1 MGSEDATREIRKR
14 DVKAA
19 AATTVATTA
28 ATTAATT
35 TATAAAGEP
44 STSGSWQRNLFP
56 EDQGLRSMG
65 IGVDGGGHGQV
76 KDAKGRDQA
85 LDHGEFR
92 TALDA
97 QQ

>member
-28 ATTAATT
+28 ATP